1 MTSNRKNILV
11 VFGTRPDA
19 VKLAPV
25 ILELTRADD
34 RFRTTT
40 VMTAQHRD
48 LVAPILEFFDL
59 RSDYDLDIMRPEQ
72 TSTGIA
78 AEVMMKIAPIYDRE
92 SPDLVIVLGDT
103 TSAVAAALAAFYARI
118 PVAHVEAGLRT
129 DDRHNP
135 FPEEMNRR
143 LITQLAELHFAATV
157 GNRDR
162 LVAEGVDPSSIF
174 VTGNP
179 VIDALNMIV
188 ERGGEDTPDLL
199 ADLDP
204 GQRVVLL
211 TTHRRENFGEPQ
223 RNIFRAINEIVET
236 HPDVTVVFPMHPNPE
251 VRRAA
256 DDVLTPHPRLRIL
269 PPLDYIAFVRLMA
282 RSYLIL
288 TDSGGI
294 QEEAPALGRPVV
306 VLRSNTERPE
316 VVAVGNGIVA
326 GVDRERI
333 VRITSDLLA
342 DSRLYQEM
350 STPSYPFGR
359 GNAAAEIVRILS
371 AFRVR

>member
-1 MTSNRKNILV
+1 MSENRRNILV
-11 VFGTRPDA
+11 VFGTRPDV

-25 ILELTRADD
+25 VRALYRADD
-34 RFRTTT
+34 AFRTTS

-48 LVAPILEFFDL
+48 LVAPILKFFDL
-59 RSDYDLDIMRPEQ
+59 HPDYDLDVMRPEQ

-78 AEVMMKIAPIYDRE
+78 AEVMTKIASVYNRE
-92 SPDLVIVLGDT
+92 SPDMVIVLGDT
-103 TSAVAAALAAFYARI
+103 TSAVAAALAAFYGRVPI
-118 PVAHVEAGLRT
+118 AHVEAGLRT
-129 DDRHNP
+129 EDRYNP

-143 LITQLAELHFAATV
+143 LITQMAELHFAATV

-162 LVAEGVDPSSIF
+162 LISEGVDPASIF

-179 VIDALNMIV
+179 VIDALRMII
-188 ERGGEDTPDLL
+188 ERGDDGAPDML
-199 ADLDP
+199 ADVDP
-204 GQRVVLL
+204 SQRVVLL

-223 RNIFRAINEIVET
+223 RNIFRAINEIIDT
-236 HPDVTVVFPMHPNPE
+236 HLDVVVAFPMHPNPE

-256 DDVLTPHPRLRIL
+256 DDVLLPHPRLRIL
-269 PPLDYIAFVRLMA
+269 PPLDYISFVRLMA

-294 QEEAPALGRPVV
+294 QEEAPALGKPVV

-316 VVAVGNGIVA
+316 VVDAGNGVVA
-326 GVDRERI
+326 GVDCERI
-333 VRITSDLLA
+333 VRITSDLLT
-342 DSRLYQEM
+342 DSRLYETM

-359 GNAAAEIVRILS
+359 GTAAEEIVRVLRS
-371 AFRVR
+371 YWV